1 MFYGGNYIFIG
12 GVNLKKT
19 LKLLAWSSI
28 TLVILTLINIAC
40 QIDNVIRLFK
50 YDILNNWN
58 WVNYSLIV
66 LSLGIVILFIIIAK
80 FIKGIGRETDEKLIQ
95 KKYEK
100 LINYFCIYVIIN
112 TISLLISLIPFIFR
126 LIKGNLF

>member
-1 MFYGGNYIFIG
+1 MR
-12 GVNLKKT
+12 KT

-28 TLVILTLINIAC
+28 ALVVLTLINIAC

-50 YDILNNWN
+50 YDILKNWN
-58 WVNYSLIV
+58 WVNFSLIV
-66 LSLGIVILFIIIAK
+66 LSLSIVILFIIIAK
-80 FIKGIGRETDEKLIQ
+80 FIKGIGSETDEKLIQ

-112 TISLLISLIPFIFR
+112 TISLLISIIPFIFR
-126 LIKGNLF
+126 LIKGNLL